1 MGTVWCGLPFNASR
15 GFTIWTSEP
24 MLFGWSGRSEIS
36 WSTERLESKAQK
48 QRSLEA
54 GVSYQH
60 SIFRLLKRLPLPV
73 NAGDTKVVDS
83 HS

>member
-1 MGTVWCGLPFNASR
+1 MGTVWHGLPFNASR
-15 GFTIWTSEP
+15 GCIIWTSEP
-24 MLFGWSGRSEIS
+24 MLFGWSGRSES
-36 WSTERLESKAQK
+36 WSTEKLESKAQK

-60 SIFRLLKRLPLPV
+60 SIFCLLKRLPLPV

-83 HS
+83 HP